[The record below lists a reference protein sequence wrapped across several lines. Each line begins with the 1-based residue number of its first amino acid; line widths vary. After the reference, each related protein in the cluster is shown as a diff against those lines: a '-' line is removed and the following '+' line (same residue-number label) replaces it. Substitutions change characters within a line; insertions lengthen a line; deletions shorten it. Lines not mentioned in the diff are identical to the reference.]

1 MVELPGLEFVQRNV
15 KAYEKGIMRCQAT
28 FFLSS
33 KPFPKVFR
41 KIMLPVAFA
50 LKEEHGYWS
59 QDIKS
64 NILTI
69 VSDGQRGS

>member
-1 MVELPGLEFVQRNV
+1 MVQFPGLEFVQRNV
-15 KAYEKGIMRCQAT
+15 KTYEKGIMRCHAT
-28 FFLSS
+28 SFLSS
-33 KPFPKVFR
+33 KPCPKVFR

-50 LKEEHGYWS
+50 PKEEHGYWS

-69 VSDGQRGS
+69 VSDGQRDS